1 MPWIRNATLRE
12 NVLFGQPDDEDRF
25 VVSLVLCLESK
36 RWFWVSYRFR
46 EVIRACKLDDDLEV
60 LPHPE
65 ILEVLP
71 HRENTEIGEKGI
83 NLSGMF
89 LLKSGDF
96 DSI

>member
-46 EVIRACKLDDDLEV
+46 EVIRACKLDDDLEF
-60 LPHPE
+60 
-65 ILEVLP
+65 LP